1 MNKTNQTTYKVTMHF
16 KAPHPYNWATISV
29 NAGDIRDALDQ
40 VIIMYNPD
48 SIETILIEEKN
59 EQNKS
64 KRIL

>member
-1 MNKTNQTTYKVTMHF
+1 MVIPTTYRVTLYF
-16 KAPHPYNWATISV
+16 KTPHPYNWIIVSV

-48 SIETILIEEKN
+48 SIETIQIEEKN
-59 EQNKS
+59 EQNES